1 MKNFDIPECGDPCMF
16 YCAGK
21 LYSRNKQ
28 ELPARNQ
35 ETDACKDVICLMCER
50 RWKYSIEFGKDKYT
64 VTK

>member
-1 MKNFDIPECGDPCMF
+1 MF